1 MYYPSVFWINASD
14 WALRLVVAVGFASAW
29 GTVFGVLDSRVT
41 MAVTWV
47 CLLSL
52 DMPAGLGYPWDC
64 YLLETTF
71 LCLFFPPLHTLPAA
85 AALPAALGLK
95 GATAAAALP
104 QWGTLLAQSIAPSSL
119 AMTAV
124 PPVLAAFLWRW
135 LAFRLMIGFG
145 KLKFTGSTDKD
156 DL

>member
-1 MYYPSVFWINASD
+1 M
-14 WALRLVVAVGFASAW
+14 VAGFLSAW
-29 GTVFGVLDSRVT
+29 GTMFGIIDSRVT
-41 MAVTWV
+41 MAVSWL

-71 LCLFFPPLHTLPAA
+71 LCLFFPPLHPLPIAT
-85 AALPAALGLK
+85 ALPAALGL
-95 GATAAAALP
+95 GGAAAAAQP
-104 QWGTLLAQSIAPSSL
+104 TWATLLAQSFAPGSL

-145 KLKFTGSTDKD
+145 KLKFTGTTDKD